1 MSPVEFGPSDVKNP
15 RGTPFAGSVPES
27 YWLTKAL
34 LFDFN
39 WVLRDAANAR
49 YHRAEYPEA
58 APVLALKHC
67 FRLLR
72 AFEVRIAL
80 TSNLS
85 QDRVVGELVRLN
97 LAEDFDNIRCF
108 EDVTEL
114 KPKTELHLLCL
125 DMLGLKPWRA
135 VALETDGAGLQAA
148 RDAGLFCVGT
158 PEMGDRAD
166 FTLDSLLESP
176 LIQTLE
182 RIDRKKRAL
191 LSQSAP
197 SRPAF

>member
-1 MSPVEFGPSDVKNP
+1 LRPVEFGPSDVKNP

-27 YWLTKAL
+27 FWLTKAL

-39 WVLRDAANAR
+39 WILRDAANTR

-58 APVLALKHC
+58 TPVLALKHC

-85 QDRVVGELVRLN
+85 QDQVVEELVRLN

-108 EDVTEL
+108 EDVAEL

-125 DMLGLKPWRA
+125 DMLGLKPRRA
-135 VALETDGAGLQAA
+135 VALETDEAGVKAA
-148 RDAGLFCVGT
+148 KDAGLFCVGT
-158 PEMGDRAD
+158 PELGATAD
-166 FTLDSLLESP
+166 FTLGSFLESP

-182 RIDRKKRAL
+182 KIDRKKRDE
-191 LSQSAP
+191 
-197 SRPAF
+197 